1 MVPALPE
8 VHVVL
13 SRRRGVSGL
22 GLMLVLVGAVILAV
36 SFSILPRDVYE
47 LWPLILVGVGVMGL
61 FRRPGW
67 LEELDFAMPGAAE
80 VLHRPRRGFSWFLVG
95 SGLILLLLT
104 THLVDQ
110 RLIGPGILI
119 ALGLLLLRAK
129 SAGRMGPTD
138 RWRRSR

>member
-1 MVPALPE
+1 M
-8 VHVVL
+8 

-67 LEELDFAMPGAAE
+67 IQELDFAMPGAGEA
-80 VLHRPRRGFSWFLVG
+80 LRRPRRGFSWFLIG
-95 SGLILLLLT
+95 GGLLLLLIT
-104 THLVDQ
+104 THLVDS
-110 RLIGPGILI
+110 RLIGPAILI
-119 ALGLLLLRAK
+119 ALGLLLL
-129 SAGRMGPTD
+129 
-138 RWRRSR
+138 WRRSH